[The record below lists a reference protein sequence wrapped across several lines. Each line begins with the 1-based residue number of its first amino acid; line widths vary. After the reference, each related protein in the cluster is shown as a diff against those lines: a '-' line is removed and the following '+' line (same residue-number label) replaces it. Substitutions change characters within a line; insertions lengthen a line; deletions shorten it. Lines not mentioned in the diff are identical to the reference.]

1 MTGVRPSRFAGRR
14 KLAALYIVG
23 AHQIGWGIA
32 TSLDQLVADP
42 GDAVLHELIPPPWRG
57 GAWLLAGLLIIAL
70 ARTRYERAAWL
81 IAMLMPVQRVL
92 SHIWSLAMVLTPGPP
107 PGALD
112 AFGYI
117 VAWSSLA
124 ALIYVIAGWPEHVVE
139 RRYGGDQ

>member
-1 MTGVRPSRFAGRR
+1 MRTSPLAGRR

-32 TSLDQLVADP
+32 TCLDQLVADP
-42 GDAVLHELIPPPWRG
+42 SEAVLHELIPPLWRG
-57 GAWLLAGLLIIAL
+57 GAWVLAGLLIIAL

-92 SHIWSLAMVLTPGPP
+92 SHIWSLAMVLAPGAP

>member
-1 MTGVRPSRFAGRR
+1 MRISPLAGRR

-23 AHQIGWGIA
+23 AHQIGWGAA
-32 TSLDQLVADP
+32 TIFDHLIHDP
-42 GDAVLHELIPPPWRG
+42 GDAVLHELIPPLWRG

-70 ARTRYERAAWL
+70 ARTRFERLAWI
-81 IAMLMPVQRVL
+81 IAMLMPVQRVV
-92 SHIWSLAMVLTPGPP
+92 SHAWSLAMVLVPGEP
-107 PGALD
+107 PGAPD
-112 AFGYI
+112 APGYI

>member
-1 MTGVRPSRFAGRR
+1 
-14 KLAALYIVG
+14 
-23 AHQIGWGIA
+23 
-32 TSLDQLVADP
+32 
-42 GDAVLHELIPPPWRG
+42 
-57 GAWLLAGLLIIAL
+57 
-70 ARTRYERAAWL
+70 
-81 IAMLMPVQRVL
+81 MLMPVQRVV
-92 SHIWSLAMVLTPGPP
+92 SHAWSLAMVLVPGPP

>member
-23 AHQIGWGIA
+23 AHQIGWGVA
-32 TSLDQLVADP
+32 TCLDRLVADP
-42 GDAVLHELIPPPWRG
+42 NRAVLHELIPPLWHG
-57 GAWLLAGLLIIAL
+57 GAWIIAGLLIVML
-70 ARTRYERAAWL
+70 ARTRFERLAWI

-92 SHIWSLAMVLTPGPP
+92 SHAWSLAMIIAPGPP
-107 PGALD
+107 PGAPD

>member
-1 MTGVRPSRFAGRR
+1 MTGVRPSRFARRR

-32 TSLDQLVADP
+32 TSLDHLVADP
-42 GDAVLHELIPPPWRG
+42 SDAVLHELIPPLWRG
-57 GAWLLAGLLIIAL
+57 GAWLLAGILIIAL
-70 ARTRYERAAWL
+70 ARTRC
-81 IAMLMPVQRVL
+81 
-92 SHIWSLAMVLTPGPP
+92 PP
-107 PGALD
+107 PGALN

-117 VAWSSLA
+117 LAWSSLA